1 MNNQASFQQFLQECP
16 VVAILR
22 GITPP
27 EVPAVCDALFQG
39 GIRLLEI
46 PLNSPQPEQSIA
58 LAARHCSGRQLVG
71 AGTVLSPA
79 EVQLVRAAGGQFVVS
94 PNTDAAVIQATLQ
107 AGLVSVPGFMTASEA
122 FTALQAGANYLKLFP
137 AGQFGPGYVRDLQ
150 AVIKAPILA
159 VGGITADNL
168 ESFLAV
174 CSGAGVGSALYS
186 PGRPAAE
193 VLARARQ
200 LRNLVTGISHKTG
213 AP

>member
-1 MNNQASFQQFLQECP
+1 MNNRASFQRFLQECP
-16 VVAILR
+16 IVAILR

-58 LAARHCSGRQLVG
+58 LAARHCAGRQLVG

-79 EVQLVRAAGGQFVVS
+79 EVQLVLAAGGQFVVS

-122 FTALQAGANYLKLFP
+122 FAALQAGANYLKLFP
-137 AGQFGPGYVRDLQ
+137 AGQLGPGYIRDLL

-159 VGGITADNL
+159 VGGITAANL
-168 ESFLAV
+168 ESYLAV

-186 PGRPAAE
+186 PGCPAAE
-193 VLARARQ
+193 VLVRAQQ
-200 LRNLVTGISHKTG
+200 LPWPG
-213 AP
+213 APGRTAKQE